1 MELHEFTAL
10 VPGFAKLPQT
20 DQILH
25 FAWYL
30 HTQRKKDVIDQ
41 ASIRACF
48 KEQYMD
54 EPNLSLLFK
63 RLIDRRPKV
72 VLQSGSGFKLE
83 GKVRQQFDQKYG
95 QHETTIALSEMLK
108 GLPGKISN
116 EAERL
121 FLSEAIKCYHVKAF
135 RAAIVMAWNL
145 AYDHLLNWVM
155 SDPQRLGGF
164 NTKIA
169 ARVGVNSKRAG
180 ITIGKRED
188 FEELK
193 EQEVLDI
200 CNSAG
205 LFASGNLKK
214 LLDMQLM
221 RRNMAAHPS
230 LLNIDGPQADDT
242 ISSLVRDVVLVLK

>member
-1 MELHEFTAL
+1 MELSEFTAL
-10 VPGFAKLPQT
+10 VPDFAKLSQT

-48 KEQYMD
+48 KERHRD

-63 RLIDRRPKV
+63 RLIERRPKV
-72 VLQSGSGFKLE
+72 VLRSGSGFKLE
-83 GKVRQQFDQKYG
+83 GKVREQFDRKYG

-108 GLPGKISN
+108 ALPGKISN

-121 FLSEAIKCYHVKAF
+121 YLSEAIKCYHVKAF

-145 AYDHLLNWVM
+145 AYDHLLNWVLA
-155 SDPQRLGGF
+155 DAKRTTDF
-164 NTKIA
+164 NAKIIG
-169 ARVGVNSKRAG
+169 RVGQKKGAG
-180 ITIGKRED
+180 LTISKRED

-205 LFASGNLKK
+205 LFASSNMKK
-214 LLDMQLM
+214 LLDIQLTK
-221 RRNMAAHPS
+221 RNMAAHPS
-230 LLNIDGPQADDT
+230 LMNIDGPQADDT